1 MPTTKEPRHKKRD
14 SDKHSK
20 IDGRKKRKPKRKI
33 SDADMEDEVEEATTP
48 TIPPAAESKGKE
60 EEETK
65 AGSGSAKEGP
75 KPKKREKNKR
85 SKKSADPNPPTIA
98 GEPTEKKE
106 EEAENT
112 TKPAHRFIVFIGNL
126 PYTTTHPQLQSHFSS
141 LQPSSIRL
149 ITGKAPPHT
158 CKGFAFL
165 EFTSYDRMKS
175 CLAKYHHSMFLDRK
189 INVELTA
196 GGGGAK
202 SKDRRDKLRA
212 KNGRLNDQRKR
223 RIEEEE
229 KLKGEKRA
237 KRAVGGEGG
246 GEGGDEKGVHLSR
259 RRNIIA

>member
-1 MPTTKEPRHKKRD
+1 MSTIKEPHRRKRD
-14 SDKHSK
+14 SAAGSDKHSK
-20 IDGRKKRKPKRKI
+20 KDSGKKRKPKRKI
-33 SDADMEDEVEEATTP
+33 SDLDIEEKIPAGSLNRKNRKNSKVP
-48 TIPPAAESKGKE
+48 EGPPAIVGKSTGEKE
-60 EEETK
+60 EGGGN
-65 AGSGSAKEGP
+65 A
-75 KPKKREKNKR
+75 
-85 SKKSADPNPPTIA
+85 
-98 GEPTEKKE
+98 
-106 EEAENT
+106 

-149 ITGKAPPHT
+149 ITGKTPPHT

-202 SKDRRDKLRA
+202 SKGRREKLRA
-212 KNGRLNDQRKR
+212 KNERLSDQRKR
-223 RIEEEE
+223 RIEGEE

-237 KRAVGGEGG
+237 ERAAEGEGG
-246 GEGGDEKGVHLSR
+246 SEGGIHPSR
-259 RRNIIA
+259 RRNVKA

>member
-1 MPTTKEPRHKKRD
+1 MSTTKEPHHKKRKRD
-14 SDKHSK
+14 SAAGSAKHDKKDS
-20 IDGRKKRKPKRKI
+20 RKKRKPKRKI
-33 SDADMEDEVEEATTP
+33 SDVDMEDKVEQETS
-48 TIPPAAESKGKE
+48 TIPPAAESKGEERTKVESAKEPKAKKQKKSKKSTDSPQPTTTTTTADKPTE
-60 EEETK
+60 EEE
-65 AGSGSAKEGP
+65 
-75 KPKKREKNKR
+75 
-85 SKKSADPNPPTIA
+85 
-98 GEPTEKKE
+98 E
-106 EEAENT
+106 EEDT
-112 TKPAHRFIVFIGNL
+112 SKPAHRFIVFIGNL

-149 ITGKAPPHT
+149 ITSKTPPHT

-202 SKDRRDKLRA
+202 SKDRKEKLRT
-212 KNGRLNDQRKR
+212 KNERLNEQRKR

-237 KRAVGGEGG
+237 KRAAECEGG
-246 GEGGDEKGVHLSR
+246 NEGDSEGGVHPSR
-259 RRNIIA
+259 RGNVRA

>member
-1 MPTTKEPRHKKRD
+1 MPTIKEPHRKKRD
-14 SDKHSK
+14 SDKHSEN
-20 IDGRKKRKPKRKI
+20 DSRKKRKPKRKI
-33 SDADMEDEVEEATTP
+33 SDVDLEDEVEEATP
-48 TIPPAAESKGKE
+48 TIPPAAESRE
-60 EEETK
+60 EEDTK
-65 AGSGSAKEGP
+65 ARSAKEEP
-75 KPKKREKNKR
+75 KPEKRKKNKK
-85 SKKSADPNPPTIA
+85 SKKSTDPNPPTIA
-98 GEPTEKKE
+98 GEPAEKKGDG
-106 EEAENT
+106 NT

-175 CLAKYHHSMFLDRK
+175 CLAKYHHSTFLDRK

-202 SKDRRDKLRA
+202 SKDRREKLRA

-223 RIEEEE
+223 RTEEEE
-229 KLKGEKRA
+229 KLKGEKKA
-237 KRAVGGEGG
+237 KRAAGGEGDN
-246 GEGGDEKGVHLSR
+246 ESGVHMSR
-259 RRNIIA
+259 RGNIIA